1 MTTILL
7 AAGLS
12 TRMGKNKLLLEYNG
26 KTIIENTLVS
36 VLSLSDKVIVVTGFE
51 KERIEEVLNS

>member
-26 KTIIENTLVS
+26 KTIIENTI
-36 VLSLSDKVIVVTGFE
+36 K
-51 KERIEEVLNS
+51 